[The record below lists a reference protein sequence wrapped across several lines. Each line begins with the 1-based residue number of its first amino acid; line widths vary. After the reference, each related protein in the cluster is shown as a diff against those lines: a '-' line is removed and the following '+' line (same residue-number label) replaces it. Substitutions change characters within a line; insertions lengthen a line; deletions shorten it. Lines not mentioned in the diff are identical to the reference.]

1 MDGEQNEETRRALLA
16 RAVGHRWVVAASHMP
31 VAGAVARDGD
41 AFAFAGR

>member
-1 MDGEQNEETRRALLA
+1 
-16 RAVGHRWVVAASHMP
+16 VAASHMP